1 MAIRGRPRK
10 YAKTDVRFRITLPQK
25 VLTWLSKGD
34 DHGMLMLSASQR
46 ASMIIIHAYNQAHQ
60 RK

>member
-1 MAIRGRPRK
+1 MPIRGRPRK

-25 VLTWLSKGD
+25 VLTWLGKPD
-34 DHGMLMLSASQR
+34 GMLTLSTAQR
-46 ASMIIIHAYNQAHQ
+46 ASMIIIHAYNQARQ

>member
-1 MAIRGRPRK
+1 MPIRGRPRK
-10 YAKTDVRFRITLPQK
+10 YAKTDLRFRITLPQK
-25 VLTWLSKGD
+25 VITWLGRTD
-34 DHGMLMLSASQR
+34 GILMLSASQR

>member
-1 MAIRGRPRK
+1 MPIRGRPRK

-25 VLTWLSKGD
+25 VLTWLGKNTDS
-34 DHGMLMLSASQR
+34 MLMLSATQR
-46 ASMIIIHAYNQAHQ
+46 ASMIIIQAYNQARQ

>member
-1 MAIRGRPRK
+1 MPIRGRPRK

-25 VLTWLSKGD
+25 VLTWLGKPTG
-34 DHGMLMLSASQR
+34 LLTLSAAQH
-46 ASMIIIHAYNQAHQ
+46 ASMIIIQAYNQAHQ